1 MAISGFPQSN
11 NSNGNAANVGD
22 LSQLPTNNKTSV
34 VNALIE
40 LDSDINAIPFLI
52 TQQFTLTPTDIAN
65 HHVNLDFIP
74 ASNSVELWVIG
85 GILQKENTDFMV
97 TGQQLSWAAL
107 ALELLLSVGSI
118 LHISYIRG

>member
-1 MAISGFPQSN
+1 MAITGFPIAN
-11 NSNGNAANVGD
+11 TGGNAPNVGD
-22 LSQLPTNNKTSV
+22 LSQLPTNDKTSV

-52 TQQFTLTPTDIAN
+52 TQQFTLTPTDITN

-85 GILQKENTDFMV
+85 GILQKENIDFMV
-97 TGQQLSWAAL
+97 IGQQLSWENL
-107 ALELLLSVGSI
+107 ALELLVSEGSI
-118 LHISYIRG
+118 LHLSYIRG